1 MAIRFPIFM
10 DNHSTTP
17 VDPRVLEVMLPYFT
31 DKFGHPA
38 SRNHPFGWE
47 AEKAVDQAREQVARL
62 IGARDPKE
70 VIFTSGGTESDNLAL
85 KGVAEMYREK
95 GDHIITTVIEH
106 RAILDTAKRLER
118 QGIKVTYLPVDKD
131 GLVDPEAV
139 RTAITAKTIL
149 ISVMFANNEVGTIQ
163 PLGEIARLTRSRGIV
178 LHADCVQ
185 SLGKIPVD
193 LATPGLDLASFAA
206 HKIHGPKGVGALF
219 ARKGLA
225 LEPMLVGG
233 SHESGRRAGTENVP
247 GILGFAKAVE
257 IAVGDL
263 ARETERQRKLRDRLQ
278 AALAGAIDPMRVNG
292 HPERRLPNHLSV
304 CFPGVEAEGVI
315 LHLSSEGI
323 AVSSGS
329 ACTSA
334 SQEPS
339 HVLSAMGIPADIA
352 RGTIRYTLGRATR
365 EEDLHAVVSA
375 TARAVEKLR
384 ALNPMWPPAAVSEGR
399 SV

>member
-1 MAIRFPIFM
+1 MIYLDHAA
-10 DNHSTTP
+10 TTP
-17 VDPRVLEVMLPYFT
+17 VLPEVAEEVRRGLT
-31 DKFGHPA
+31 DCFGNPSSLHA
-38 SRNHPFGWE
+38 AGVAAKRAV
-47 AEKAVDQAREQVARL
+47 AEARERIAAALRCAPGEIL
-62 IGARDPKE
+62 
-70 VIFTSGGTESDNLAL
+70 FTAGGTEADNLAVIGYARANR
-85 KGVAEMYREK
+85 KRGA
-95 GDHIITTVIEH
+95 HIVISTIEH
-106 RAILDTAKRLER
+106 HAVLHAAEVLEKEGFEVSRVPVGPDGIVRLDALER
-118 QGIKVTYLPVDKD
+118 ALRPDTL
-131 GLVDPEAV
+131 LV
-139 RTAITAKTIL
+139 
-149 ISVMFANNEVGTIQ
+149 SVMHSNNEVGTVQ
-163 PLGEIARLTRSRGIV
+163 PVGEIARLTRPRGIAF
-178 LHADCVQ
+178 HADYVQ

-193 LATPGLDLASFAA
+193 LVTPGLDLASFAA
-206 HKIHGPKGVGALF
+206 HKIYGPKGVGALF
-219 ARKGLA
+219 ARKGIA

-352 RGTIRYTLGRATR
+352 RGTIRYTLGRTTR
-365 EEDLHAVVSA
+365 EEDLPAVVSA

-384 ALNPMWPPAAVSEGR
+384 ALNPMWPVEA
-399 SV
+399 